1 MSCENCQAC
10 NRCTPCNGCQ
20 QNASLNPLGCALLDV
35 FSVTPF
41 LPVALD
47 KHNGRIC
54 VLDPEFEPYAASLAL
69 RMLQRKGLVQVD
81 ADFPIKNADY
91 KGYED
96 WAHGS
101 AALTARGQEAVDA
114 LDYGG
119 KEHAK

>member
-1 MSCENCQAC
+1 MGGSVCWILNL
-10 NRCTPCNGCQ
+10 NRMRP
-20 QNASLNPLGCALLDV
+20 
-35 FSVTPF
+35 
-41 LPVALD
+41 
-47 KHNGRIC
+47 
-54 VLDPEFEPYAASLAL
+54 AL
-69 RMLQRKGLVQVD
+69 RSGCCSEKSLVQVD